1 MRAAGHD
8 ARSAHGPLSIAHLC
22 APARVGGLERVVQ
35 GLARGQHARGHRV
48 CVAAVVEPGADLE
61 AFLAPLAAAGV
72 AVHPLPVAGRRYLR
86 ERSAVRRFLESWRP
100 DVLHT
105 HGYRSDVLN
114 GGMARRQ
121 GIATVSTLHGSSRM
135 GGLSH
140 FFEWIQERA
149 LRRFDGV
156 VAVSAPLQAELLDRG
171 VPRERLHLVPNAWQ
185 PLAPFLSRT
194 QARTALGVPE
204 TGLRIGWVGRLIP
217 IKGPDVFV
225 EAMARLGGPEGWS
238 ASMIGDGPERQRIE
252 ALLRTRGADGR
263 AILHGGIPDAE
274 RLFTAFD
281 LLVVSSRSEG
291 TPMVLF
297 EAMASGVPIV
307 ATAVGGV
314 PDVLGDGGGWLVPPE
329 DPSALAAAMKA
340 ALSDPAERRERAGR
354 ARARLAGEY
363 GPDLW
368 LERHDRVYR
377 AALGMSGRRSRSVHA

>member
-1 MRAAGHD
+1 MRAAGQG
-8 ARSAHGPLSIAHLC
+8 ARSAHGTLSIAHLC
-22 APARVGGLERVVQ
+22 APARMGGLERVVQ

-48 CVAAVVEPGADLE
+48 CVVPVVEPGADLE
-61 AFLAPLAAAGV
+61 AFLGPLAAAGV
-72 AVHPLPVAGRRYLR
+72 GVHPVTVAGRRYLQ
-86 ERSAVRRFLESWRP
+86 ERNAVRRFLECWRP
-100 DVLHT
+100 DILHT
-105 HGYRSDVLN
+105 HGYRSDVVN

-140 FFEWIQERA
+140 LFEWIQKRA
-149 LRRFDGV
+149 LRGFDGV
-156 VAVSAPLQAELLDRG
+156 VAVSAPLRVELLDRG
-171 VPRERLHLVPNAWQ
+171 VPCERLHLVPNAWQ
-185 PLAPFLSRT
+185 PLTSFLSKP

-204 TGLRIGWVGRLIP
+204 TGLRIGWVGRLVP

-225 EAMARLGGPEGWS
+225 EALARLSGAGGWS
-238 ASMIGDGPERQRIE
+238 ASMIGDGPERQRLE
-252 ALLRTRGADGR
+252 ALVRTRAAGGR
-263 AILHGGIPDAE
+263 VILHGGMPQAE
-274 RLFTAFD
+274 RFFSAFD
-281 LLVVSSRSEG
+281 VLVLSSRSEG

-329 DPSALAAAMKA
+329 DPLALASAMKS

-354 ARARLAGEY
+354 ARARLNGEY
-363 GPDLW
+363 DPGLW

-377 AALGMSGRRSRSVHA
+377 AALGRSGRRCRSEHE